1 MYHLLLFLHF
11 IGVAIGAGTGI
22 YLLALT
28 HHANRHLEQAE
39 ARTLIPGVAGALS
52 RVGSLGLLLLIASG
66 LGMLYSLGAGILHGV
81 FLAKLALV
89 LVLVLFV
96 VMMHRLAWRVR
107 SRGDVAAAQTMKSL
121 AMFGPLL
128 AVLIIAAAVMAFH

>member
-39 ARTLIPGVAGALS
+39 ARTLIPGVAGA
-52 RVGSLGLLLLIASG
+52 
-66 LGMLYSLGAGILHGV
+66 
-81 FLAKLALV
+81 
-89 LVLVLFV
+89 
-96 VMMHRLAWRVR
+96 
-107 SRGDVAAAQTMKSL
+107 T
-121 AMFGPLL
+121 
-128 AVLIIAAAVMAFH
+128 

>member
-1 MYHLLLFLHF
+1 MF
-11 IGVAIGAGTGI
+11 V
-22 YLLALT
+22 
-28 HHANRHLEQAE
+28 RS
-39 ARTLIPGVAGALS
+39 V
-52 RVGSLGLLLLIASG
+52 
-66 LGMLYSLGAGILHGV
+66 LHGV

-107 SRGDVAAAQTMKSL
+107 SRGDVAAVQTMKSL